1 MINRLASESSPYL
14 QQHAGNPVDWHPWG
28 EEALELARETDRPI
42 LLSIGYSSCHW
53 CHVMERESFEDPET
67 ASLMNEL
74 FVSVKVDREERPDI
88 DQVYMKAV
96 QAMTGGGGWPLTAWL
111 TPDGVPF
118 YGGTYYPPEPRH
130 GMPSFRQV
138 LRATA
143 EAWRDRRGDV
153 VEAGRQLVDAI
164 RRASDPSAGGPGDA
178 VERAEAAAE
187 AEELGATDGAPG
199 AELLDEAYRVLEARF
214 DERHGGFG
222 GAPKFPQP
230 VTLEI
235 VLRRHARTGEARA
248 LEMLVRT
255 LERMAAG
262 GLRDHLAGGFH
273 RYSVDAKWLVP
284 HFEKMLYDNALLARM
299 YLDAFRVTGDAA
311 LRAVAEQTLDY
322 LLADMRSPEGGF
334 FSARDADSEGEEGL
348 FYVWTPEDVESV
360 LGAERAAPFMRVYG
374 VTHGGNF
381 EGRSIL
387 HLDAPVGSVAR
398 ALDVPADELEE
409 RLAEDR
415 IRLLEARARRE
426 EPFRDEK
433 ILAAW
438 NGLAVRALAEAGAT
452 LDRPDYVDAAVEA
465 AGLLMDRMRPDGR
478 LLRVLMHG
486 EARIPAFL
494 EDHAALGNAL
504 LSLHGAT
511 LDLRWLED
519 ARWACDEILDRF
531 LDPESGALFDVAS
544 DAEALVLRARD
555 PLDNATPSGTSLAA
569 ELLVRAGHVFDDARY
584 RDAAERIFAAE
595 EALLRRFGPG
605 FGRLL
610 AALDRARAT
619 PVEVAIVGDPEDAA
633 TRALVRAAHAR
644 FLPNLTIVGR
654 APDAAAPDVPL
665 LEGRGLVDGRPA
677 AYVCRGYACRLPVTR
692 PEEVV
697 AEIEELGRGLEELG
711 RG

>member
-1 MINRLASESSPYL
+1 
-14 QQHAGNPVDWHPWG
+14 WG

-299 YLDAFRVTGDAA
+299 YLDAFRVTDDAA

-322 LLADMRSPEGGF
+322 LLADMRSPE
-334 FSARDADSEGEEGL
+334 
-348 FYVWTPEDVESV
+348 
-360 LGAERAAPFMRVYG
+360 
-374 VTHGGNF
+374 
-381 EGRSIL
+381 
-387 HLDAPVGSVAR
+387 
-398 ALDVPADELEE
+398 
-409 RLAEDR
+409 
-415 IRLLEARARRE
+415 
-426 EPFRDEK
+426 
-433 ILAAW
+433 
-438 NGLAVRALAEAGAT
+438 
-452 LDRPDYVDAAVEA
+452 
-465 AGLLMDRMRPDGR
+465 
-478 LLRVLMHG
+478 
-486 EARIPAFL
+486 
-494 EDHAALGNAL
+494 
-504 LSLHGAT
+504 
-511 LDLRWLED
+511 
-519 ARWACDEILDRF
+519 
-531 LDPESGALFDVAS
+531 
-544 DAEALVLRARD
+544 
-555 PLDNATPSGTSLAA
+555 
-569 ELLVRAGHVFDDARY
+569 
-584 RDAAERIFAAE
+584 
-595 EALLRRFGPG
+595 
-605 FGRLL
+605 
-610 AALDRARAT
+610 
-619 PVEVAIVGDPEDAA
+619 
-633 TRALVRAAHAR
+633 
-644 FLPNLTIVGR
+644 
-654 APDAAAPDVPL
+654 
-665 LEGRGLVDGRPA
+665 
-677 AYVCRGYACRLPVTR
+677 
-692 PEEVV
+692 
-697 AEIEELGRGLEELG
+697 
-711 RG
+711 